1 MQRAFMFTAFARFG
15 TSLAAGLLLAACA
28 PKDGPAADKPP
39 LLKATQ
45 VAANGDPDQIKLA
58 GHGALFD
65 ADMRRIV
72 LTTQALIAMQNVL
85 TKRLQASDSGFDA
98 SIGSEILKRLAI
110 PGISPAERFWLGGAR
125 INVLL
130 AKRDDAQSQ
139 RLLRISNTIL
149 QQSWRFK
156 DLQFQPGQQVAVP
169 EWLRR
174 LREPTSTTNNYIERC
189 RAAGV
194 PIPPDFATTSAQWH
208 NQGSLTT
215 NLLGPGDFAGVY
227 TFHDPHV
234 RGACVALP
242 RESGLAGSPAG
253 IICQSATTGAAC
265 FWDNKLR
272 SDGPTAPFMGW
283 RNLTLRI
290 ADLQNGDNL
299 SDNCTRCHSGNNV
312 YLVTPDDATWG
323 RLLRRTMAGPDHGNF
338 TLRVRNSTD
347 SSSPAGSG
355 SRFRYVP
362 ISNQGW
368 VNQGKAP
375 GCAEGCHEGITDD
388 LEPPYYNHTPA
399 RPAMPPLCSIR
410 PGMPEDVER
419 CYVNPF

>member
-1 MQRAFMFTAFARFG
+1 MHRALTFTTFTNLG
-15 TSLAAGLLLAACA
+15 TSLAAALLLAACT
-28 PKDGPAADKPP
+28 PKDGPAAETPPP
-39 LLKATQ
+39 LQATQ
-45 VAANGDPDQIKLA
+45 VAASGDPDQIALS

-72 LTTQALIAMQNVL
+72 LTQQALIAMQDTL
-85 TKRLQASDSGFDA
+85 TKRLQTTDSRIDPK
-98 SIGSEILKRLAI
+98 ILKRLANRNI
-110 PGISPAERFWLGGAR
+110 GPAERFWLSGAR
-125 INVLL
+125 ISNLL
-130 AKRDDAQSQ
+130 ERRDDAESK
-139 RLLRISNTIL
+139 RLLRINDNIL

-156 DLQFQPGQQVAVP
+156 ELQLPQRLQATVQ
-169 EWLRR
+169 EWLGR
-174 LREPTSTTNNYIERC
+174 LTRPVSSTDYINRC

-194 PIPPDFATTSAQWH
+194 PIPPDFATTSPQWQ

-215 NLLGPGDFAGVY
+215 NLLGPGEFAGVY

-242 RESGLAGSPAG
+242 RESGSAGSPSG

-272 SDGPTAPFMGW
+272 SGGPTAPFMGW

-312 YLVTPDDATWG
+312 YLVTPDDPTWG
-323 RLLRRTMAGPDHGNF
+323 RLLRRTMAGPDYGNF

-347 SSSPAGSG
+347 TTSPAGSG
-355 SRFRYVP
+355 GPFRYVP
-362 ISNQGW
+362 ISSQGW

-375 GCAEGCHEGITDD
+375 GCATGCHEGTTND
-388 LEPPYYNHTPA
+388 LELRYYAHTPA
-399 RPAMPPLCSIR
+399 PPAMAPLCSKR
-410 PGMPEDVER
+410 PGTPDDVER